1 MDIIKNYID
10 TMFEHLPMT
19 KSVMKAKNELYAMM
33 EDKYQELIAEGKKEN
48 EAIGIVISEFGNLD
62 ELAEELGLGNIAD
75 EIDIND
81 RRYVSQQEAEDYVY
95 ASIFKRLV
103 LSLGIMLCILSPVG
117 PIFFSAFSQVI
128 YSSLVEGVGV
138 GFMFLSVAIG
148 VGLIIFSSYT
158 MNEWKF
164 IKKEQCFLDD
174 ATIEYLQRE
183 QEENQT
189 GHGMI
194 LAIGIMLCIF
204 SVVPVIVIGS
214 SNNVLLSDGVGPSML
229 FTFVGVGVFLIV
241 FSGARNS
248 AYKKLLSLNGKV
260 IPNYVKSDDYKP
272 TMNEKPE
279 INVNRNYT
287 SNNDTSIVINKN
299 KEKSVYINSTPNMI
313 FPTYSNENK
322 IKSFIRKM
330 VASYWKSVL
339 CIYFIWS
346 ALTFSWGSSW
356 IIFPLAA
363 ILRGPIEE
371 YFKKN

>member
-138 GFMFLSVAIG
+138 GFMFLSIAIG

-272 TMNEKPE
+272 TMTEKPE

-287 SNNDTSIVINKN
+287 SNNDTSVVINKN

-371 YFKKN
+371 YFKKS

>member
-103 LSLGIMLCILSPVG
+103 LSLGIMLCIISPVG

-138 GFMFLSVAIG
+138 GFMFLSAAIG

-158 MNEWKF
+158 MNGWKF

-183 QEENQT
+183 KEDNQT

-204 SVVPVIVIGS
+204 SVVPAIVFGP

-272 TMNEKPE
+272 TMTEKPE

-287 SNNDTSIVINKN
+287 SNNDTSIVISKN
-299 KEKSVYINSTPNMI
+299 KEKSVYINSTPNMM

>member
-174 ATIEYLQRE
+174 ATIEYFQRE

-248 AYKKLLSLNGKV
+248 AYKMLLSLNGKV

-272 TMNEKPE
+272 TMTEKPE

-287 SNNDTSIVINKN
+287 SNNDTSVVINKN

>member
-229 FTFVGVGVFLIV
+229 FTFVGVGVFLII

-272 TMNEKPE
+272 TMTEKPE

-287 SNNDTSIVINKN
+287 SNNDTSVVINKN
-299 KEKSVYINSTPNMI
+299 KEKSVCINSTPNMI

>member
-272 TMNEKPE
+272 TMTEKPE

-287 SNNDTSIVINKN
+287 SNNDTSVVINKN

-313 FPTYSNENK
+313 IPTYSNENK

>member
-272 TMNEKPE
+272 TMTEKPE

-287 SNNDTSIVINKN
+287 SNNDTSVVINKN